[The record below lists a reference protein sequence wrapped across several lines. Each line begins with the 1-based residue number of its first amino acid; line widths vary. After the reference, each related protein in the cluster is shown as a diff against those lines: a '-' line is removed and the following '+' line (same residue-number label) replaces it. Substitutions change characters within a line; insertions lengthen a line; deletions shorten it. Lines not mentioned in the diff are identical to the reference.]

1 MNKAGTSQ
9 TLRKMKMSTVF
20 LVQFVGAYSVSTKI
34 NLLTIVDRLDHTLY
48 RMQTEYTLDTE
59 ML

>member
-1 MNKAGTSQ
+1 MNRAGTSQ